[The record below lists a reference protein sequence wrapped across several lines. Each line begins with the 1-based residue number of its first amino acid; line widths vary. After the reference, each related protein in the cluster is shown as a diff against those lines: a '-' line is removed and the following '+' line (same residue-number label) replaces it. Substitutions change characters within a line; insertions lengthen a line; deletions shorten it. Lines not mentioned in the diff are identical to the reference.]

1 MVENGD
7 FHKGAWKWVLL
18 SPRNH
23 SGNSYQRSTIVVV
36 RCLVIQ
42 SCLTLCDPMKCSMP
56 GFPVLHQLPELA
68 PIHVHWVSN
77 AIQPSHH
84 LLSPPPPACNFSQH
98 QGLSQFLLSGG
109 QSIAASASVP
119 IVPANIQ
126 DWFPLGL
133 TGWLSLKCKGLPR
146 VFSNTPIWMLQF
158 FSAQLSLWSNSHIQ
172 TRLHPYMKN
181 YNFHCRDLCQKS
193 DVSTF

>member
-1 MVENGD
+1 MEISIKELENECY
-7 FHKGAWKWVLL
+7 FLPETTLEIVTSVVSL
-18 SPRNH
+18 
-23 SGNSYQRSTIVVV
+23 VVV
-36 RCLVIQ
+36 RCWVTQ

-68 PIHVHWVSN
+68 QIHVHWVSN

-84 LLSPPPPACNFSQH
+84 PLSPPPPAFSFSQH

-109 QSIAASASVP
+109 QSTAASASVP
-119 IVPANIQ
+119 IVPENIQ

-146 VFSNTPIWMLQF
+146 VLSNTTVQKHQF
-158 FSAQLSLWSNSHIQ
+158 FSTQPSLWSNSHIQ
-172 TRLHPYMKN
+172 TQLHPYMKN
-181 YNFHCRDLCQKS
+181 YNFHCRDLCQQS
-193 DVSTF
+193 NVSTF